1 MQFRGGM
8 NELVRQA
15 ARMQRKIDQVKQEL
29 KSREFT
35 VGAASDKVK
44 ATANGER
51 KVVRIEV
58 DPEFLAAESF
68 DLVSDAIVTA
78 VNSVLALAD
87 KTVDDEIAKATGGVK
102 PPHVTGG

>member
-29 KSREFT
+29 KAREFT

-51 KVVRIEV
+51 KLVRIEV
-58 DPEFLAAESF
+58 DPAFVASEGF
-68 DLVSDAIVTA
+68 DLVCDSIVA
-78 VNSVLALAD
+78 AANGALAVAE

-102 PPHVTGG
+102 PPHVG